1 MRRDFYERVV
11 QETLD
16 SLPDYLR
23 SSIQNVAIVIE
34 ERPSRQQL
42 HDAHIEPP
50 MTLFGL
56 YQGIALTQRGAWY
69 GNVLPDK
76 ITIFRKPI
84 EQYGRTSDDIAQIVY
99 DTVLHEIGHHF
110 GLNEAQ
116 LREIEQQRPAQQAG
130 RPPLGERAVRPH
142 RRRRTPPVPDSI

>member
-1 MRRDFYERVV
+1 MRRTFYERIV

-23 SSIQNVAIVIE
+23 SSMQNVAIVIE
-34 ERPSRQQL
+34 DRPSRQQM

-56 YQGIALTQRGAWY
+56 YQGIALTARGAWY

-84 EQYGRTSDDIAQIVY
+84 EQYGRTVADVARIVS

-116 LREIEQQRPAQQAG
+116 LREIEQLHHEQQALQPAEAD
-130 RPPLGERAVRPH
+130 PPVLPL
-142 RRRRTPPVPDSI
+142 RRRRKKRTAEC

>member
-1 MRRDFYERVV
+1 MRRAFYERVV
-11 QETLD
+11 RETLD

-34 ERPSRQQL
+34 DRPSREQM

-56 YQGIALTQRGAWY
+56 YQGIALTARGAWY

-84 EQYGRTSDDIAQIVY
+84 EQYGRTADDVARIVSE
-99 DTVLHEIGHHF
+99 TVLHEIGHHF

-116 LREIEQQRPAQQAG
+116 LHEIEQQRQVQLDREPAQTDRAI
-130 RPPLGERAVRPH
+130 RPL
-142 RRRRTPPVPDSI
+142 RRRRKTSTEY

>member
-1 MRRDFYERVV
+1 MRRAFYERVV

-34 ERPSRQQL
+34 DRPSREQM

-50 MTLFGL
+50 MTLLGL
-56 YQGIALTQRGAWY
+56 YQGIALTARGAWY

-84 EQYGRTSDDIAQIVY
+84 EQYGRSVADVARIVS

-110 GLNEAQ
+110 GLTEAQ
-116 LREIEQQRPAQQAG
+116 LHEIEQRRQEQQAHEPAATDPAP
-130 RPPLGERAVRPH
+130 RSFR
-142 RRRRTPPVPDSI
+142 RRRRTRAE

>member
-1 MRRDFYERVV
+1 MRRAFYERVV
-11 QETLD
+11 RETLD

-34 ERPSRQQL
+34 DRPSREQM

-56 YQGIALTQRGAWY
+56 YQGIALTARGAWY

-84 EQYGRTSDDIAQIVY
+84 EQYGRTVDDVARIVSE
-99 DTVLHEIGHHF
+99 TVLHEIGHHF
-110 GLNEAQ
+110 GLGEVQ
-116 LREIEQQRPAQQAG
+116 LREIEQHRQEQQDHGPAQTDGAI
-130 RPPLGERAVRPH
+130 RPRR
-142 RRRRTPPVPDSI
+142 RRRRTDE